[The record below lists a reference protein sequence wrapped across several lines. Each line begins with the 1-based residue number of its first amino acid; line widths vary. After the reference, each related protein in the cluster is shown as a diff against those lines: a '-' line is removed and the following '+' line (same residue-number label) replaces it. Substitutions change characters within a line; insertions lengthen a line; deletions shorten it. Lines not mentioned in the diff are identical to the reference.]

1 MGRPPTITREQIL
14 KTARAVFTE
23 RGFAAATLADI
34 ATDLNVT
41 AAAVLRHFDS
51 KQALF
56 DAAMRGSV
64 ALPEC
69 ILRLE
74 RVDAA
79 ADPRIVLRRL
89 AEEWIPFASTTVAQN
104 LVVTMHART
113 NPTFIVPFDP
123 QSDDSPPRRGLRI
136 VANYFRRAKR
146 AGVIRVDDPRAAALL
161 FMGSLLSY
169 VFIHYVLRIFD
180 PPYPVADYVDSL
192 LDLWTEGAIS
202 RAEASSP
209 QAHRSGTRDRRG
221 RDRPAGVHAR
231 EPAREGARAL
241 GDARGADGGDRVARR
256 RTRHPRVRR

>member
-1 MGRPPTITREQIL
+1 MGRPPTINREQIL
-14 KTARAVFTE
+14 MTARAVFTE
-23 RGFAAATLADI
+23 KGFAAGTLADI
-34 ATDLNVT
+34 ATELNVT

-56 DAAMRGSV
+56 DSAMRGSV
-64 ALPEC
+64 ALPDC

-74 RVDAA
+74 RVDGS
-79 ADPRIVLRRL
+79 ADPRVVLRHL

-104 LVVTMHART
+104 LVVTMHARS
-113 NPTFIVPFDP
+113 NPTFILPFDP

-136 VANYFRRAKR
+136 VANYFKRAKR
-146 AGVIRVDDPRAAALL
+146 AGVIHAGDPRAAALL

-180 PPYPVADYVDSL
+180 PPYPVGDYVDSL

-202 RAEASSP
+202 RAEAQPP
-209 QAHRSGTRDRRG
+209 QAHHRGVRDRRG
-221 RDRPAGVHAR
+221 RDRPPGLHAGK
-231 EPAREGARAL
+231 PPREGARPVR
-241 GDARGADGGDRVARR
+241 DARSADGADRVARR